1 MNSKHSFWQ
10 ALIVAIIIFWTGIM
24 LGILF
29 ENSRTSKLENFYKSS
44 ETQIFDIQLTGNL
57 LMNEANPDCNTA
69 LQDNIDFADRI
80 YEEAKTLEKYDASN
94 KITDDIVK
102 LHSRYDLLRTML
114 WLNVIGLQEKCSNQ
128 TNIVVYL
135 YQYVEPNIDTQ
146 AKQVAISKVTSD
158 LKKKYG
164 DKVLLIPLAYD
175 TGVKSLSLLRSKYQI
190 NEFPVVI
197 VNQKNK
203 ITGLNTV
210 EELEKYLEL

>member
-1 MNSKHSFWQ
+1 
-10 ALIVAIIIFWTGIM
+10 M

-44 ETQIFDIQLTGNL
+44 ETQIFDVQLTGNL
-57 LMNEANPDCNTA
+57 LLNSLNPDCSIA
-69 LQDNIDFADRI
+69 LQENIDFADKI

-94 KITDDIVK
+94 KITDDIIK

-114 WLNVIGLQEKCSNQ
+114 WLNVIGLQEKCPNE

-135 YQYVEPNIDTQ
+135 YQYVEPSINTQ
-146 AKQVAISKVTSD
+146 AKQIAISKVTSD

-175 TGVKSLSLLRSKYQI
+175 TGVKSLNLLRSKYQI

-197 VNQKNK
+197 INQKNK
-203 ITGLNTV
+203 INDLTTV

>member
-10 ALIVAIIIFWTGIM
+10 ALVIALIIFWTGIM

-29 ENSRTSKLENFYKSS
+29 ENNRTSKLENFYKSS
-44 ETQIFDIQLTGNL
+44 ETQIFDVQLTGNL
-57 LMNEANPDCNTA
+57 LLNSPNQDCSIA
-69 LQDNIDFADRI
+69 LLENIEFADKI

-94 KITDDIVK
+94 KITEDVVK

-114 WLNVIGLQEKCSNQ
+114 WINAITLQEKCPNE

-135 YQYVEPNIDTQ
+135 YQYIEPSINTQ
-146 AKQVAISKVTSD
+146 AKQITVSKVTSD

-164 DKVLLIPLAYD
+164 DKVLLIPIAYD
-175 TGVKSLSLLRSKYQI
+175 TDVKSLSLLRSKYQL
-190 NEFPVVI
+190 NEFPVVMI
-197 VNQKNK
+197 NQKNK
-203 ITGLNTV
+203 INDLTTV